1 MEKADPGPLV
11 VGGEKPADT
20 GSPAT
25 SGPGK
30 IAANA
35 IRRPGRS
42 PSEVPRRGACAP
54 RRVFHFHHRP
64 SRTLRR
70 MVASMAADQLP
81 TVPSASAPSS
91 RNRRIPISLERIRDR
106 LGPPENEHSAK
117 IERLLHVMLRAEV
130 DQQAGAMRRE
140 LDRLLHPQEHAMT
153 AHDCDV
159 ASARLLAQIR
169 HALSR
174 ANFNE
179 EDEGVMHGALAAQSL
194 VDLKTHLDRSTWRRA
209 LICTRGRTETTI
221 EVRRWFGLRRIQ
233 LQCTLVRT
241 LFVYIEHVPRQR
253 GNAQSGL
260 NPPRFY
266 VRLFENI
273 PVADIDMVMPDCRV
287 RMSWFDRAMMFGPAI
302 FAVIGISTV
311 IKGSWDALVLHTRH
325 LAGLDPVAPAIP
337 GGALAA
343 IGGGFLALA
352 LWGWTQFGRW
362 QRMHLRYLKILSDIV
377 MYRLCDRDMGAVNQ
391 VLDEAGEEETKE
403 ALLALRS
410 LRVEGPCTESEL
422 DERIERWLR
431 NTFAVDI
438 DFEVDD
444 ALAKLIRLGLVERTG
459 RTYAANPPEQ
469 SLAQMQQHWNAL
481 GGLTT

>member
-1 MEKADPGPLV
+1 MEMADPGPLV

-20 GSPAT
+20 GSPAPCG
-25 SGPGK
+25 SGR

-35 IRRPGRS
+35 DTETRTVPVGSTPPRCMCAAAGFYFQRRLR
-42 PSEVPRRGACAP
+42 
-54 RRVFHFHHRP
+54 
-64 SRTLRR
+64 RTLRR
-70 MVASMAADQLP
+70 MAALPAADQRP
-81 TVPSASAPSS
+81 AIPRGAAPNSKE
-91 RNRRIPISLERIRDR
+91 RRIPVTLERIRDR
-106 LGPPENEHSAK
+106 LGPPESDQIDT
-117 IERLLHVMLRAEV
+117 IERLLHVMLRTEV

-140 LDRLLHPQEHAMT
+140 LDRLLHPQERALT
-153 AHDCDV
+153 EEESDA

-179 EDEGVMHGALAAQSL
+179 VDEGLMRSALTAQSL
-194 VDLKTHLDRSTWRRA
+194 VDLRTHLDRSDWRRT

-233 LQCTLVRT
+233 RQCTLIRT
-241 LFVYIEHVPRQR
+241 LFVYIERHPKKSRK
-253 GNAQSGL
+253 AQNEL
-260 NPPRFY
+260 APPRFY

-273 PVADIDMVMPDCRV
+273 PIADIDMVMPDCRV
-287 RMSWFDRAMMFGPAI
+287 RMSWFDRAIMFGPAI
-302 FAVIGISTV
+302 FAVIGISAV
-311 IKGSWDALVLHTRH
+311 LKGSWNALVLHSRH

-391 VLDEAGEEETKE
+391 ILDEAGEEETKE

-410 LRVEGPCTESEL
+410 LRVEGPCTESDL

-431 NTFAVDI
+431 TTFGCDI

-444 ALAKLIRLGLVERTG
+444 ALAKLVRLGLVVRSG
-459 RTYAANPPEQ
+459 NTYTAVDAIPA
-469 SLAQMQQHWNAL
+469 LARLGQHWNAL
-481 GGLTT
+481 GGIRA